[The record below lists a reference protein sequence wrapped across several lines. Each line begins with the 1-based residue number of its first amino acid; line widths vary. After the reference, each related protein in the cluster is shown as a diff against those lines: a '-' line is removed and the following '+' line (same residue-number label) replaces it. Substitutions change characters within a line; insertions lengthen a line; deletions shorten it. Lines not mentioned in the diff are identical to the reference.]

1 MREVR
6 NVRTIGVEE
15 RRARLGRRHR
25 LAPSARAGDPV
36 VLTRSVVALH
46 ATDPASVHLSAA
58 ARLAEPSVAAV
69 ERAMYD
75 DRTLLRMLG
84 MRRTMFVVPDELA
97 PVVQAA
103 CTAEVAVRERKL
115 LTKHLADAGIVPDQ
129 GAADVW
135 LKEVED
141 ETSAAL
147 LARGAANAGELG
159 EDVPRLRER
168 LSMAEGK
175 AYASQPFVTNRVLS
189 QLAAQARIVRGR
201 PRGSWLSSQYS
212 WSPIE
217 KWLPRGLADVP
228 ADEARAELARCWLA
242 AFGPATLADLRW
254 WAGWTAANAKKAL
267 ATIGAVEV
275 GLDEGTGYVLPGDVD
290 VEPEPEPWVALLPAL
305 DPTPMGWKE
314 REWYVGDHTAA
325 TFDTNGNIGPTIWS
339 DGRVVGAWGQLKD
352 GTVVTG
358 LLEDVGKK
366 KTAAIAA
373 EAARLTE
380 WLGGVRVT
388 PRFRTPLEREL
399 SG

>member
-1 MREVR
+1 
-6 NVRTIGVEE
+6 VRTIRIEE
-15 RRARLGRRHR
+15 RRARLGLRHR
-25 LAPSARAGDPV
+25 LAPSARADDPV
-36 VLTRSVVALH
+36 ALTRSLVALH
-46 ATDPASVHLSAA
+46 ATDPASVHLTAA

-69 ERAMYD
+69 ERALYD
-75 DRTLLRMLG
+75 ERTLLRMLG

-97 PVVQAA
+97 PVIQAA
-103 CTAEVAVRERKL
+103 CTAEIAVRERKV
-115 LTKHLADAGIVPDQ
+115 LTKHLAEAGIAPDQ
-129 GAADVW
+129 AAADVW

-141 ETSAAL
+141 ETAGAL

-159 EDVPRLRER
+159 ADVPRLRER
-168 LSMAEGK
+168 LAMAQGK

-217 KWLPRGLADVP
+217 KWLPGGLADVP
-228 ADEARAELARCWLA
+228 ADEARAELARRWLT

-254 WAGWTAANAKKAL
+254 WAGWTAGNAKKAL
-267 ATIGAVEV
+267 AAVGAVEV
-275 GLDEGTGYVLPGDVD
+275 GLDGGTPGYVLPDD
-290 VEPEPEPWVALLPAL
+290 ADAAPEPEPWVALLPAL
-305 DPTPMGWKE
+305 DPTPMGWKD

-325 TFDTNGNIGPTIWS
+325 VFDNTGNIGPTIWS
-339 DGRVVGAWGQLKD
+339 DGRVIGAWGQRKD

-358 LLEDVGKK
+358 LLEDVGKHK
-366 KTAAIAA
+366 AAAIGA

-399 SG
+399 SD